1 MGGINAINRERFLQ
15 DYELLG
21 DYVPVQRV
29 EEYENEMEVMISDV
43 VTPYRFY
50 VQLKRRQADLANIF
64 ESMQHF
70 YTNNTNPKIPDEYIM
85 LNQICAAIFP
95 DDQVCIKD

>member
-1 MGGINAINRERFLQ
+1 MGGLNAIDRERFLQ

-29 EEYENEMEVMISDV
+29 EEYENEIEVMISDV

-50 VQLKRRQADLANIF
+50 VQLKWRQADLANIF
-64 ESMQHF
+64 ESMQKF
-70 YTNNTNPKIPDEYIM
+70 YTKNASSKIPDEYIM

>member
-1 MGGINAINRERFLQ
+1 MGGLNAIDRERFLQ

-50 VQLKRRQADLANIF
+50 FQLKRRQADLANIF
-64 ESMQHF
+64 DSMQHF
-70 YTNNTNPKIPDEYIM
+70 YTRIANPKIPDEYII

-95 DDQVCIKD
+95 DDQVCIRN

>member
-1 MGGINAINRERFLQ
+1 MGGLNAFDREQFLQ

-29 EEYENEMEVMISDV
+29 EEYENEIEVMISDV

-50 VQLKRRQADLANIF
+50 VQLKRRQADLAYIF
-64 ESMQHF
+64 ESMQNF
-70 YTNNTNPKIPDEYIM
+70 YTKIANPKIPDEYII

-95 DDQVCIKD
+95 DDQVFIKD